1 MVALATSLLPL
12 DLTVGTGLLCSSC
25 GFLLLQPR
33 QTECGHRFCSGCVVK
48 LLRNG
53 KEAVCSVCQERLS
66 PKQFYRDRA
75 AENDTL
81 VTEVRCPNAGCS
93 WTGILKLYLESHQS
107 ECGCAATEPCPNS
120 ALGCKFTAADEK
132 SLGRHLAEE
141 CSWRMTS
148 CPCCDASFPFSLL
161 QDHLCSVSEKRD
173 LFLCCPLSSRSTKVI
188 SECSSLESGYK
199 TENQARAPISCP
211 FQEAGCQK
219 ESQKES
225 LKDHLEE
232 NQQAHLLQLLSQAL
246 GLQSRL
252 DKVEETNSA
261 FKQMVMQKMVTL
273 TGLVSQDLKTWD
285 REGDLKET
293 KIGDEMLAVTKKT
306 EQLERTVG
314 GFNKDLDKCAGA
326 LEVLQQRCLEYEQII
341 QDLQVKNRTLESQLR
356 AGGSVGPVSNNG
368 ILVWKI
374 ENISSQLRAAKAEQ
388 RTSFYSPVFS
398 THPFGYQLCCRVYPN
413 GDGSGRGSHLS
424 LFLAIVKG
432 DCDDVLPWPF
442 RQKVTLMLVDQSGQ
456 QKHFRETFIP
466 DTLSASFHKPKTH
479 MNVASGSPQFIKHS
493 LLLGIASPYLKNN
506 AIYIKVIVDPTGLE
520 Q

>member
-1 MVALATSLLPL
+1 MVALATSLLPV

-25 GFLLLQPR
+25 GFLLLQPT
-33 QTECGHRFCSGCVVK
+33 QTECGHRYCAGCVTK

-81 VTEVRCPNAGCS
+81 VTEVRCPNTGCS
-93 WTGILKLYLESHQS
+93 WTGMLKLYLESHQS
-107 ECGCAATEPCPNS
+107 ECSCAATEPCPNS
-120 ALGCKFTAADEK
+120 ALGCNFTAADEK
-132 SLGRHLAEE
+132 SLGMHLTEE
-141 CSWRMTS
+141 CSWRMMS
-148 CPCCDASFPFSLL
+148 CPRCAASVSFSLL
-161 QDHLCSVSEKRD
+161 QDHFCSVSEKMD
-173 LFLCCPLSSRSTKVI
+173 VFPCYPLNSRSTKVK
-188 SECSSLESGYK
+188 SEGSLLESGYK
-199 TENQARAPISCP
+199 TENQVRASISCP
-211 FQEAGCQK
+211 FQEAGCQT

-232 NQQAHLLQLLSQAL
+232 NQQAHLLQLLSQTL

-252 DKVEETNSA
+252 DKVEETNSN
-261 FKQMVMQKMVTL
+261 FKQLVMEKMVML
-273 TGLVSQDLKTWD
+273 TGLVSQDLKNWD
-285 REGDLKET
+285 REGDLRET
-293 KIGDEMLAVTKKT
+293 KNGDLMLAVSKKT
-306 EQLERTVG
+306 EQLENTVS

-326 LEVLQQRCLEYEQII
+326 LEALQQRCLEYEQII
-341 QDLQVKNRTLESQLR
+341 QDLQVKNRSLESQLR
-356 AGGSVGPVSNNG
+356 AGGSVGPASTNG

-374 ENISSQLRAAKAEQ
+374 ENISGQLRAAKVEQ

-398 THPFGYQLCCRVYPN
+398 THPFGYHLCCRIYPN

-432 DCDDVLPWPF
+432 DYDDILPWPF

-493 LLLGIASPYLKNN
+493 LLLGTVSPYLKNN
-506 AIYIKVIVDPTGLE
+506 AIYIKVIVDSTGLE
-520 Q
+520 L